1 MNYSNLNSIQL
12 DALKEV
18 ANIGAGNSA
27 TALSILF
34 SQKIDMDVPSVNII
48 KFDELL
54 DSYGEE
60 EVIAVL
66 VKVLGEISGSV
77 LYVFEK
83 DVAFNII
90 EKLTGD
96 KEKSMNDLAK
106 SVIGEIGNIIASS
119 FMNAI
124 SEFINVEAIA
134 SVPAI
139 SDDMISAVLVS
150 AFIEVGQY
158 EEFILDIQT
167 HFIGNE
173 HSKIAGHFYYVPTPG
188 GLDKILESLGID

>member
-1 MNYSNLNSIQL
+1 MDYTNLNSLQL
-12 DALKEV
+12 DALREV

-34 SQKIDMDVPSVNII
+34 SQKVDMAVPNVDII

-54 DSYGEE
+54 DNYGED

-77 LYVFEK
+77 LYVFEN

-90 EKLTGD
+90 EKLTG
-96 KEKSMNDLAK
+96 KREKQLDEMGR
-106 SVIGEIGNIIASS
+106 SVISEIGNIISSS

-124 SEFINVEAIA
+124 SQFINVQATV

-139 SDDMISAVLVS
+139 ANDMISAVLIS
-150 AFIEVGQY
+150 TFIETGQY
-158 EEFILDIQT
+158 EEDILDIQAN
-167 HFIGNE
+167 FIGDE
-173 HSKIAGHFYYVPTPG
+173 SSKITGHFYYIPSPG
-188 GLDKILESLGID
+188 ALEKILKSLGID